1 MKRWLYSVASILA
14 ASILLQPVPAEAQFD
29 KFLKNVQETF
39 LKQGLSEEDIIE
51 GLKEALR
58 VGTGKAVDLVS
69 VLDGYYKNPNIKIP
83 LPDNV
88 AQLEKFL
95 RTVGM
100 GGQVDAFLLSMNR
113 AAERAAPHA
122 RDIFWDAITKMTFTD
137 AKQILEGRDNEA
149 TLYFRNKTG
158 DRLTAAFTPIV
169 HDAMAEVGVTRIY
182 QDLDKKMKTIPF
194 ADQFRFDLDQ
204 YVTGKALDG
213 IFFMLAAEER
223 KIRKDPQARV
233 TEILRKVFGKK

>member
-1 MKRWLYSVASILA
+1 MILKRKKLICP
-14 ASILLQPVPAEAQFD
+14 ILLCTILIGSPAYAQFD
-29 KFLKNVQETF
+29 KFLKNVQDTF
-39 LKQGLSEEDIIE
+39 LKQGLSEEDIIK

-88 AQLEKFL
+88 AQLEKFF

-149 TLYFRNKTG
+149 TIYFRNKTG

-213 IFFMLAAEER
+213 LFFMLAAEER
-223 KIRKDPQARV
+223 KIRNDPQARV

>member
-1 MKRWLYSVASILA
+1 MKTWIYSVASILVA
-14 ASILLQPVPAEAQFD
+14 VSFLQPVPAEAQFD
-29 KFLKNVQETF
+29 KFLKNVQDTF
-39 LKQGLSEEDIIE
+39 LKQELSEEDIIK

-58 VGTGKAVDLVS
+58 VGTGKAVELVS

-95 RTVGM
+95 RTMGM

-137 AKQILEGRDNEA
+137 AKQILDGRDNEA

-169 HDAMAEVGVTRIY
+169 HDAMADVGVTRIY
-182 QDLDKKMKTIPF
+182 QDLDQKMKTIPF

-204 YVTGKALDG
+204 YVTEKALDG
-213 IFFMLAAEER
+213 LFFMLAAEER
-223 KIRKDPQARV
+223 KIREDPQARV

>member
-1 MKRWLYSVASILA
+1 MVSILVA
-14 ASILLQPVPAEAQFD
+14 CFFLQPLPAEAQFD
-29 KFLKNVQETF
+29 KVLKNVQDTF
-39 LKQGLSEEDIIE
+39 LKQGLSEEDIIK

-149 TLYFRNKTG
+149 TIYFRNKTG

-182 QDLDKKMKTIPF
+182 QDLDNKMKTIPF

-213 IFFMLAAEER
+213 LFFMLADEER
-223 KIRKDPQARV
+223 KIRNDPQARV